1 MFPALHLSS
10 LSSSYFKTDMLPQ
23 DVSLSTSWCFLME
36 KHLLGKFPGSG
47 GTRAQR
53 SALSILVFQEHLC
66 AYQLKISPFLALL
79 QMLIARKVERPGK
92 GFLGFVFIIQ
102 Q

>member
-1 MFPALHLSS
+1 
-10 LSSSYFKTDMLPQ
+10 
-23 DVSLSTSWCFLME
+23 ME

-47 GTRAQR
+47 STGAQR
-53 SALSILVFQEHLC
+53 SALSFLVFQEHLC
-66 AYQLKISPFLALL
+66 AYQLKISPFLAPL